1 MRTSEI
7 ETLSVFLQSLTESHP
22 TVQDGSHHALRVRGL
37 RDSLF
42 DALDLVD
49 QTFEPLPS
57 DPKLDVLQHVV
68 FILSARLRQGH
79 HPAEYVSGYLE
90 GIGELRRTRV
100 A

>member
-1 MRTSEI
+1 MRTSQI
-7 ETLSVFLQSLTESHP
+7 EKLSAFLQGLVETHP
-22 TVQDGSHHALRVRGL
+22 TIQDGSAYALKVRGL

-49 QTFEPLPS
+49 QTFEPLPD

-68 FILSARLRQGH
+68 FILSARLQQGH

-90 GIGELRRTRV
+90 GIGEIRRFSSS
-100 A
+100 